1 MSELDDILD
10 FEERLRDEILPALR
24 DRARA
29 TDLQALLDRLL
40 LEAEEHVANLRR
52 VDPLELPED
61 DDFSVLAELLR
72 VQHAKL
78 AAYAFLAQAMPDV
91 RALRLHL
98 DQDDYGREQAEH
110 VLAKLLAEKAT
121 ERR

>member
-1 MSELDDILD
+1 VSELDDILA
-10 FEERLRDEILPALR
+10 FEQQLLEEVLPALR
-24 DRARA
+24 ERAHA
-29 TDLQALLDRLL
+29 TDLRAVLDRLL

-52 VDPLELPED
+52 VPPPALPED
-61 DDFSVLAELLR
+61 EDLAIVAELLR

-78 AAYAFLAQAMPDV
+78 AAYAFLAQAAPDV

-110 VLAKLLAEKAT
+110 TLAKLLAERAT

>member
-1 MSELDDILD
+1 MSVLDDIVA
-10 FEERLRDEILPALR
+10 FEQRLLDEILPALR
-24 DRARA
+24 ERAHA

-52 VDPLELPED
+52 VPPPELPKND
-61 DDFSVLAELLR
+61 DLAILAELLS

-78 AAYAFLAQAMPDV
+78 AAYAFLTQAAPDV
-91 RALRLHL
+91 RALRLHM

-110 VLAKLLAEKAT
+110 ALAKLLAEKV
-121 ERR
+121 EN

>member
-1 MSELDDILD
+1 VSELDDITA
-10 FEERLRDEILPALR
+10 FEQQLLDEILPALR
-24 DRARA
+24 ERAHS

-52 VDPLELPED
+52 VPPPELPEED
-61 DDFSVLAELLR
+61 DLAILAELLR

-78 AAYAFLAQAMPDV
+78 AAYAFLAQAAPDV
-91 RALRLHL
+91 RALRLHM
-98 DQDDYGREQAEH
+98 DQDEYGREQAEH
-110 VLAKLLAEKAT
+110 TLAKLLAVLAT

>member
-1 MSELDDILD
+1 VSELDDILA
-10 FEERLRDEILPALR
+10 FEQRLLDEVLPELRERAY
-24 DRARA
+24 A

-40 LEAEEHVANLRR
+40 LEAEEHVAHLRR
-52 VDPLELPED
+52 VPPPELPENGD
-61 DDFSVLAELLR
+61 LAILAELLR

-78 AAYAFLAQAMPDV
+78 AAYAFLTHAAPDV
-91 RALRLHL
+91 RALRLHM

-110 VLAKLLAEKAT
+110 ALARLLAEKVR